1 VTEETD
7 GGISDR
13 PLVPSAGTLGI
24 LVVDDDDLNRS
35 MISIMLTQQGY
46 PADFATNG
54 AEALAAVQR
63 RKYDLIFMDLM
74 LPDMNGRDVARRIR
88 EWEDGRFRVPIV
100 ALTAY
105 DLPGQPLE
113 LLKAGM
119 DDYLFKPYNGR
130 QLARMI
136 RLYTGA
142 EAQEQSAAAAPGER
156 VPIADSEAA
165 VLDYESALE
174 DLSNNMEDYTSLLGD
189 FIASLPGRLGRMQED
204 YRTAAFQELARE
216 CHNLKSIS
224 AGLGAAQLSRYVT
237 QLEKLANPHDVP
249 AAGEMLE
256 QVGKRVEYLQSAAE
270 AFLNSANQ
278 GT

>member
-1 VTEETD
+1 MTEETD

-13 PLVPSAGTLGI
+13 PLSPSAGALGI

-54 AEALAAVQR
+54 AEALEAVQR

-88 EWEDGRFRVPIV
+88 EWEAGRFRVPIV

-130 QLARMI
+130 QLARLI
-136 RLYTGA
+136 RLYTGV
-142 EAQEQSAAAAPGER
+142 EAQEQSAAASGER
-156 VPIADSEAA
+156 VHIADSEAS

-189 FIASLPGRLGRMQED
+189 FIASLPGRLARMQED
-204 YRTAAFQELARE
+204 YRTAAFEELARE

-237 QLEKLANPHDVP
+237 QLERLANQRDVP
-249 AAGEMLE
+249 AAGELLE
-256 QVGKRVEYLQSAAE
+256 QVGKRVEYLQLAAE